1 MGMQPFLAM
10 MLTAVMLTGK
20 VHSEFIDYL
29 LTKASQPGD
38 RLPSLNELSTELG
51 LSVGKLREQMEV
63 ARVLGLV
70 EVSPRRGIVRTDYN
84 FLHSVRLSLLTALT
98 IDRHYFD
105 AFSSL
110 RSHLEIAYWHEA
122 VTLLTDEDKTHLH
135 ALVTTAR
142 HKLNRPRAQIPYQ
155 EHREFHLT
163 IFRRLANPFVLG
175 LLEAYWDA
183 YEAVELNTYADYR
196 YLEKVWQYH
205 DQIVDAISR
214 CDYAGGLTLLIE
226 HMHLLSLRGIS
237 METTSMEATSVE
249 MPSAGP

>member
-1 MGMQPFLAM
+1 
-10 MLTAVMLTGK
+10 MLNGK
-20 VHSEFIDYL
+20 THSEFIHHL
-29 LTKASQPGD
+29 LTAASKPGD

-70 EVSPRRGIVRTDYN
+70 EVSPRRGIVRAEYN

-98 IDRHYFD
+98 IDRTYFD

-110 RSHLEIAYWHEA
+110 RSHLEVAYWHEA
-122 VTLLTDEDKTHLH
+122 VALLTQEDKEHLC
-135 ALVTTAR
+135 ALIATAWA
-142 HKLNRPRAQIPYQ
+142 KLNHPRAQIPYQ

-163 IFRRLANPFVLG
+163 IFRRLENPFVLG

-205 DQIVDAISR
+205 ERIVDAI
-214 CDYAGGLTLLIE
+214 CANDYELGQVLLVE
-226 HMHLLSLRGIS
+226 HMRLLSNRGIS
-237 METTSMEATSVE
+237 METTASL
-249 MPSAGP
+249 

>member
-1 MGMQPFLAM
+1 MGMQSFLAM

-20 VHSEFIDYL
+20 VHSEFIHYL

-38 RLPSLNELSTELG
+38 RLPSLNELSIELG

-110 RSHLEIAYWHEA
+110 RSHLEVAYWHEA
-122 VTLLTDEDKTHLH
+122 VALLTPEDKSHLH
-135 ALVTTAR
+135 ALVVTAW

-163 IFRRLANPFVLG
+163 IFRRLENPFVLG
-175 LLEAYWDA
+175 LLEAYWDG

-205 DQIVDAISR
+205 ERIVEAICR
-214 CDYAGGLTLLIE
+214 GDYAGGLTLLIE
-226 HMHLLSLRGIS
+226 HMRLLSLRGIS
-237 METTSMEATSVE
+237 METTTVETPAVETSTVA
-249 MPSAGP
+249 S